1 MTQTIPG
8 GCYCGKIRYEVALDN
23 PDEQARTSICHCKNS
38 GEHGITTKIP
48 KSSFKVIEG
57 KDFVTVHEADN
68 RTGVILHRE
77 FCKECGGPI
86 LEYGAN
92 AGDFV
97 YVFYGSFDHPTT
109 LPPKGEFFTSKRDSW
124 MPEVPDRFNFK
135 IRPRSTLPS
144 LFQKKEVK
152 Q

>member
-8 GCYCGKIRYEVALDN
+8 GCYCRKIRYEVKLDN
-23 PDEQARTSICHCKNS
+23 PDEQARTSICHCVNCKKFTG

-48 KSSFKVIEG
+48 KSSFEVTQG
-57 KDFVTVHEADN
+57 KDSVTVHEADN
-68 RTGVILHRE
+68 GVGVILHRE

-97 YVFYGSFDHPTT
+97 YIFYGSFDHPTT

-124 MPEVPDRFNFK
+124 MPEVPG
-135 IRPRSTLPS
+135 
-144 LFQKKEVK
+144 LFQKKKIQE
-152 Q
+152 